1 VQADEGMMKWLVAAA
16 LAGVVKGQ
24 SQCSADYL
32 SQINQLCCTNAAGQ
46 DECHG
51 GEPTRCNGNCATMFL
66 VRALPEAC
74 LATAEAR
81 VEEAL
86 YSGRGDPLS
95 VALRI

>member
-1 VQADEGMMKWLVAAA
+1 MQANERMMKWMVAAA

-24 SQCSADYL
+24 SQCSASYL
-32 SQINQLCCTNAAGQ
+32 AQINTLCCTNAAGQ

-66 VRALPEAC
+66 VRPKPEAC

-86 YSGRGDPLS
+86 YSARGNPLS
-95 VALRI
+95 LASCI

>member
-1 VQADEGMMKWLVAAA
+1 MRRVQADEGMMKWLVAAA

-51 GEPTRCNGNCATMFL
+51 GEPTR
-66 VRALPEAC
+66 
-74 LATAEAR
+74 
-81 VEEAL
+81 
-86 YSGRGDPLS
+86 
-95 VALRI
+95 